1 MMIRYIN
8 EALSRCEI
16 ICCSKRLR
24 SIYVKRMQELKS
36 DYDNSQSVS

>member
-1 MMIRYIN
+1 MMIKYIN
-8 EALSRCEI
+8 ETLSRSEI
-16 ICCSKRLR
+16 ICSSERLR